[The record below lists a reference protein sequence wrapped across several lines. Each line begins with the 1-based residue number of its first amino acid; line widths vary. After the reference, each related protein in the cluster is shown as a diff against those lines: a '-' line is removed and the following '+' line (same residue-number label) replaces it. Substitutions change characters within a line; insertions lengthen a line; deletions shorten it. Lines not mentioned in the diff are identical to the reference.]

1 MPEEKIKPVT
11 NETVRDFLKQEY
23 NALISLYIHYENG
36 VSSIFNFYLTLL
48 STIAGA
54 TIVLFQ
60 LSGPIISSVLPAI
73 GILIFL
79 ALTLGVVVQEAILNK
94 NVDLAYITQAIN
106 LLKFE
111 VLKDNPEIQ
120 KYVDYLHNPFI
131 NKKTAHLEKSLYARF
146 ESRFWFLKWIGS
158 HQLFISLFNSLEM
171 SFLVVVLVGILAP
184 DAVSVWRI
192 SVVSLFVL
200 FISLFSH
207 ALYANLEFQRRL
219 RARKPR
225 MSEHQ
230 EPPFLK

>member
-1 MPEEKIKPVT
+1 
-11 NETVRDFLKQEY
+11 
-23 NALISLYIHYENG
+23 
-36 VSSIFNFYLTLL
+36 L

-60 LSGPIISSVLPAI
+60 LSGPAVASVLPAI

-94 NVDLAYITQAIN
+94 NVDLAYTTQAIN

-111 VLKDNPEIQ
+111 VLQDSPEIQ

-131 NKKTAHLEKSLYARF
+131 NKKPAHVAKSLYARL
-146 ESRFWFLKWIGS
+146 EDRFWFLKWVGS

-171 SFLVVVLVGILAP
+171 SFLVVVLVGMLAP

-225 MSEHQ
+225 MSAYQ